1 MAFALAAR
9 IGVVAIDGPRCQISH
24 LITFDS
30 SGIGSKESSFMVTA
44 TANFRFL
51 GLSTD
56 IILYK
61 QLLRWKIN
69 NLFYAMHDIK

>member
-1 MAFALAAR
+1 LITSNNLAIAFALALR
-9 IGVVAIDGPRCQISH
+9 IGVVAIDGPGHQISH

-30 SGIGSKESSFMVTA
+30 SGVSSKESSSIVTA

-51 GLSTD
+51 GLSID

-61 QLLRWKIN
+61 
-69 NLFYAMHDIK
+69 